1 MLPPAVKANVQKIP
15 IFFQKFLFFDLTF
28 ATKAMVNAYI
38 LLKHKYLQKNALF
51 RWDIKKKLYICIG
64 GNVCRGE

>member
-28 ATKAMVNAYI
+28 ATKAMINAHI
-38 LLKHKYLQKNALF
+38 LLKHNDLQKNALF
-51 RWDIKKKLYICIG
+51 RWDIKKKTLYLH
-64 GNVCRGE
+64 